1 MSVRKIGI
9 VLTIF
14 FLVGCSTPNQDVPE
28 YRAGVCTPTA
38 TTFCEQPD
46 ADDVVGAVFQ
56 GFEAFMSWVVIPG
69 L

>member
-1 MSVRKIGI
+1 MSISKIGI

-14 FLVGCSTPNQDVPE
+14 LLVGCSTPNQDVPE

-38 TTFCEQPD
+38 TTFCEQSDP
-46 ADDVVGAVFQ
+46 DDVFGAVYK
-56 GFEAFMSWVVIPG
+56 GFEAFMNWVVIPG